1 MIQLYILIQI
11 RTTAGQRSCVTL
23 GHCVVVQS
31 CFQLFSFVVLFVEK
45 LRRSLPNLTRSNVA
59 QQGPEPVKNSRS
71 CESNLQVPN
80 GSSPRHQAVSQS
92 ASEYYAH
99 THTHYPYRMFTRE
112 SQSETCFHFHI
123 LSCILINNC
132 FCSIFNSSSVMT
144 GVVFHA
150 RPY

>member
-59 QQGPEPVKNSRS
+59 QQGPEPVRNSRS
-71 CESNLQVPN
+71 FESNLQVPN
-80 GSSPRHQAVSQS
+80 GGSPRHQAVSQS

-99 THTHYPYRMFTRE
+99 THTHT
-112 SQSETCFHFHI
+112 
-123 LSCILINNC
+123 LSLSHVHSGIAIRDMLS
-132 FCSIFNSSSVMT
+132 FSYSVLYT
-144 GVVFHA
+144 DK
-150 RPY
+150 